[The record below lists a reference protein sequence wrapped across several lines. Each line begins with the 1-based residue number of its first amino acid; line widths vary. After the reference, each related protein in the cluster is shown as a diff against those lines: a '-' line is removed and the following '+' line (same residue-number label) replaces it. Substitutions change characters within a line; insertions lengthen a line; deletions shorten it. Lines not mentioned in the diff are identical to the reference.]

1 MTRTISLIIGIT
13 ATALTIGVSPAL
25 GEGRLAG
32 SPEPAAQVA
41 PDWFERAAINAQ
53 NDAIVV
59 SRPDSHDIVRGD
71 FWNYDA
77 SGAKIANTSPGV
89 SAEDL
94 ARLHGGGQPLVS
106 RPDSHDIVTQVDS
119 GYLDAAARAQRIDVV
134 VPTASSDGHERSAP
148 PRGEFTRQTDVS
160 GSGTELELPQVGI
173 GFGFGLLLALGLYL
187 TMRYTR
193 GGRELAH

>member
-13 ATALTIGVSPAL
+13 ATALAIGVSPAL

-32 SPEPAAQVA
+32 SQEPAQVAPDWFERAAINAQNEVA

-59 SRPDSHDIVRGD
+59 SRPDSHDV
-71 FWNYDA
+71 
-77 SGAKIANTSPGV
+77 
-89 SAEDL
+89 
-94 ARLHGGGQPLVS
+94 
-106 RPDSHDIVTQVDS
+106 VTQTES

-134 VPTASSDGHERSAP
+134 VPTASSDAHERSAP
-148 PRGEFTRQTDVS
+148 PPGEFTRQTDVS

>member
-13 ATALTIGVSPAL
+13 ATALAVGVAPAL

-32 SPEPAAQVA
+32 SLEPAQVA

-53 NDAIVV
+53 NDAVV
-59 SRPDSHDIVRGD
+59 
-71 FWNYDA
+71 
-77 SGAKIANTSPGV
+77 
-89 SAEDL
+89 
-94 ARLHGGGQPLVS
+94 VS
-106 RPDSHDIVTQVDS
+106 RPDSHDIVTQLDN

-148 PRGEFTRQTDVS
+148 PRGEFIRQTDV

-173 GFGFGLLLALGLYL
+173 GFGFGILLALGLYL